1 MEVNEILNS
10 YKEENEEKEFVSYS
24 FTSLLLLLFT
34 SDTIYSLH

>member
-1 MEVNEILNS
+1 MNEILNS

-24 FTSLLLLLFT
+24 FTSLLLLFT